1 MSSAAA
7 GAMDRSLSQGP
18 GAPVSD
24 DATVHRALL
33 DVAARTPDA
42 PALRVGDT
50 ILTYRQVVASAGA
63 VRTELQRHGVRP
75 GDHVPVLARPGGAF
89 ATAALGV
96 LLAGAAYAAV
106 DPDWPAERMSGVLD
120 DLDARLVL
128 DAAGIG
134 RPDAVPAA
142 LPVVPLPTGP
152 VGDDDSAGNAK
163 PAGTHDPTEAAAV
176 GADAPACVFFTSGST
191 GRPKGVAVPHRALV
205 RTFLHGGYADLGPDT
220 VMPMVAAP
228 YWDAGAL
235 EVFGPLLNGG
245 CAVEVPRGPLD
256 PAALRRLVRERGVNT
271 LWLTSS
277 LLNLIVDEDPGAFT
291 GLRHVMT
298 GGERLSP
305 AHVARFLAAHPSV
318 RLTNGYGPVESMV
331 FVSAHPVT
339 PADPDAPDGI
349 PVGTA
354 IRDTLLAVVD
364 TAGAPVPY
372 GETGELLVG
381 GGGLALGYLNRP
393 EENARRFT
401 VLDIPGRG
409 PVRVYRT
416 GDLVRMAPGGR
427 LSYVGRADRQFK
439 VRGFRVEPGEVER
452 MLGRVAG
459 VEECFLVPLHDAGG
473 TVTGTVCAYTG
484 ATGHAPAPEEL
495 AEAARGLLAGH
506 LRPDRFVRLDAVPL
520 GPTGKA
526 DLRALEARVRLLPTP
541 ATPATA
547 AGDGS
552 PALRAV
558 RGILD
563 APALTPDEDLL
574 ALGAHSLQVLRI
586 AARLSG
592 LLDVELSAL
601 DVYRHT
607 TIRALEELAA
617 NRPHRTARERGTSE
631 DQDASGDR
639 GASEHRLSPGE
650 KRFWLAERLA
660 PGAPGHVATSRI
672 QVAGPV
678 DTDRL
683 EAALAAVAA
692 AHPAL
697 RTTFPT
703 DRGRPRRAV
712 SPTPAP
718 VPLVRRSADDTTETA
733 LTAELAAA
741 VHDLAHGPLL
751 AAGLLSH
758 SAERHTLLLAVHHA
772 VYDAHSEQVLLTDL
786 ATAWSG
792 IAPAPAP
799 APPATGRAT
808 GPARDFWRAE
818 LAGLEPLALPVPAP
832 AMRALWAAPVTGRT
846 IPLPAGTGPRLHAAA
861 ARHRTP
867 ALTLL
872 LAAWWRALTTWTGR
886 LDLVVGTVVADRDP
900 AHERTVGYLA
910 NGIPVRIA
918 GQPGT
923 GGAELVDL
931 VGERLLRAL
940 AHAAPPTD
948 EIAALAPRPTG
959 GRMPLYQTVLA
970 LQRVNAPVRLGDTV
984 LRPRPAPP
992 LGPQAELVCELWE
1005 DGEEL
1010 TGALHTPEGLLPPAT
1025 HALLTDLF
1033 ASELDLLLT
1042 KDLT

>member
-1 MSSAAA
+1 MSGTAA
-7 GAMDRSLSQGP
+7 GTMNRSLSHGP
-18 GAPVSD
+18 GAPVPD
-24 DATVHRALL
+24 DATAHRALL

-42 PALRVGDT
+42 PALRTGGGTV
-50 ILTYRQVVASAGA
+50 TYRRLVASAGA
-63 VRTELQRHGVRP
+63 VRAELLRHGVRP
-75 GDHVPVLARPGGAF
+75 GDRVPVLARPGGAF
-89 ATAALGV
+89 AVAALGV

-106 DPDWPAERMSGVLD
+106 DPEWPAERLAGVLD

-128 DAAGIG
+128 DAAGTG
-134 RPDAVPAA
+134 RPDAVPGK
-142 LPVVPLPTGP
+142 LPVVPLPTGEE
-152 VGDDDSAGNAK
+152 D
-163 PAGTHDPTEAAAV
+163 PAGEENPAGEAAPLGAAADV
-176 GADAPACVFFTSGST
+176 GADALACVFFTSGST

-205 RTFLHGGYADLGPDT
+205 RTFLHGGYGELGPDT

-228 YWDAGAL
+228 YWDGGAL
-235 EVFGPLLNGG
+235 EVFAPLLNGG

-305 AHVARFLAAHPSV
+305 AHVARFLAAHPAV

-331 FVSAHPVT
+331 FVSTHPVT
-339 PADPDAPDGI
+339 PADLDEPDGI

-364 TAGAPVPY
+364 ADGAPVPY

-393 EENARRFT
+393 EEDARRFT
-401 VLDIPGRG
+401 VLDVPGRG

-416 GDLVRMAPGGR
+416 GDLVRMTPGGR

-439 VRGFRVEPGEVER
+439 IRGFRVEPGEVER
-452 MLGRVAG
+452 VLGRTAG
-459 VEECFLVPLHDAGG
+459 VKECFLVPRRDAGG
-473 TVTGTVCAYTG
+473 TVTGTVCAYT
-484 ATGHAPAPEEL
+484 TEPGHAVAPEEL
-495 AEAARGLLAGH
+495 ARAARGLLAGY
-506 LRPDRFVRLDAVPL
+506 LRPDRFVRLDALPL

-526 DLRALEARVRLLPTP
+526 DLRAVEALVRPLPTTAP
-541 ATPATA
+541 AAVT
-547 AGDGS
+547 DGS

-563 APALTPDEDLL
+563 APALTEDEDLL
-574 ALGAHSLQVLRI
+574 ALGAHSLQVLRV

-592 LLDVELSAL
+592 LLDVELSAP
-601 DVYRHT
+601 DVYRHAT
-607 TIRALEELAA
+607 VRALEELAA
-617 NRPHRTARERGTSE
+617 HRPRRTAGERTAGE
-631 DQDASGDR
+631 QGGPGD
-639 GASEHRLSPGE
+639 GLSPGE
-650 KRFWLAERLA
+650 RRFWIAERLA
-660 PGAPGHVATSRI
+660 PGAPGHVATSR
-672 QVAGPV
+672 VEVTGPI
-678 DTDRL
+678 DPDLL

-697 RTTFPT
+697 RTTFPP

-712 SPTPAP
+712 SPAPAP
-718 VPLVRRSADDTTETA
+718 VPLVRASATGTTEEA
-733 LTAELAAA
+733 LTAELASA

-751 AAGLLSH
+751 AAGLLSR
-758 SAERHTLLLAVHHA
+758 SADRHTLLIAVHHA

-792 IAPAPAP
+792 TAPAPAP

-808 GPARDFWRAE
+808 ATERDFWRTE

-832 AMRALWAAPVTGRT
+832 AMRTLWTTPVTGRA
-846 IPLPAGTGPRLHAAA
+846 IPLPAGTAPRLHAAA

-872 LAAWWRALTTWTGR
+872 LAAWWRALSTWTGQ
-886 LDLVVGTVVADRDP
+886 LDLTVGTVVADRAP

-910 NGIPVRIA
+910 NGIPVRVA

-923 GGAELVDL
+923 GGADLVDL
-931 VGERLLRAL
+931 VGARLLRAL
-940 AHAAPPTD
+940 AHAALPTD

-970 LQRVNAPVRLGDTV
+970 LQRVNAPVRLGETV

-1010 TGALHTPEGLLPPAT
+1010 TGALHAPEGLLPPAV

>member
-1 MSSAAA
+1 MSGTAA
-7 GAMDRSLSQGP
+7 GTMNRSLSHGP
-18 GAPVSD
+18 GTPVPD
-24 DATVHRALL
+24 DATAHRALL

-42 PALRVGDT
+42 PALRTGGRTV
-50 ILTYRQVVASAGA
+50 TYRRLVASAGA
-63 VRTELQRHGVRP
+63 VRAELLRHGVRP
-75 GDHVPVLARPGGAF
+75 GDRVPVLARPGGAF
-89 ATAALGV
+89 AVAALGV

-106 DPDWPAERMSGVLD
+106 DPDWPAERLAGVLD

-128 DAAGIG
+128 DAAGTG
-134 RPDAVPAA
+134 RPDAVPGE
-142 LPVVPLPTGP
+142 LPVVPLPAGPAEDDASTG
-152 VGDDDSAGNAK
+152 GHDLAG
-163 PAGTHDPTEAAAV
+163 AAAV
-176 GADAPACVFFTSGST
+176 GADGLACVFFTSGST

-228 YWDAGAL
+228 YWDGGAL

-277 LLNLIVDEDPGAFT
+277 LLNLIVDEDPGAFA

-305 AHVARFLAAHPSV
+305 AHVARFLAAHPAV

-339 PADPDAPDGI
+339 PADLDGADGI

-364 TAGAPVPY
+364 PDGAPVPY

-393 EENARRFT
+393 EEDARRFT
-401 VLDIPGRG
+401 ALDVPGRG

-416 GDLVRMAPGGR
+416 GDLVRMTPGGR

-452 MLGRVAG
+452 VLGRVEG
-459 VEECFLVPLHDAGG
+459 VKECFLIPRRDAGG
-473 TVTGTVCAYTG
+473 TVTGTVCAYTAEPG
-484 ATGHAPAPEEL
+484 RAPAPEDL
-495 AEAARGLLAGH
+495 ARAARGLLAGY
-506 LRPDRFVRLDAVPL
+506 LRPDRFVLLDALPL

-526 DLRALEARVRLLPTP
+526 DLRAVETLVRPRPTP
-541 ATPATA
+541 GAQAPPAA
-547 AGDGS
+547 DGS

-563 APALTPDEDLL
+563 APALAEDEDLL
-574 ALGAHSLQVLRI
+574 ARGAHSLQVLRI

-601 DVYRHT
+601 DVYRHAT
-607 TIRALEELAA
+607 VRALEELAA
-617 NRPHRTARERGTSE
+617 HRPRRDTGETGAAEGTGTTGESAVTGERE
-631 DQDASGDR
+631 APGD
-639 GASEHRLSPGE
+639 RLSPGE
-650 KRFWLAERLA
+650 RRFWIAERLA
-660 PGAPGHVATSRI
+660 PGAPGHVATSR
-672 QVAGPV
+672 VEVTGPV
-678 DTDRL
+678 DADRL
-683 EAALAAVAA
+683 EAALTAALA

-697 RTTFPT
+697 RTTFPP

-712 SPTPAP
+712 SPAPAP
-718 VPLVRRSADDTTETA
+718 VPLVRASAAGTTEDA
-733 LTAELAAA
+733 LTADLASA

-758 SAERHTLLLAVHHA
+758 SADRHTLLIAVHHA
-772 VYDAHSEQVLLTDL
+772 VYDAHSEQVLLADL

-792 IAPAPAP
+792 TAPAPAP
-799 APPATGRAT
+799 APPAAGRAT
-808 GPARDFWRAE
+808 GSERDFWRTE

-832 AMRALWAAPVTGRT
+832 AMRTLWTTPVTGRAV
-846 IPLPAGTGPRLHAAA
+846 PLPAGTASRLHAAA

-872 LAAWWRALTTWTGR
+872 LAAWWRALSTWTGQ
-886 LDLVVGTVVADRDP
+886 LDLAVGTVVADRAP
-900 AHERTVGYLA
+900 AHDRTVGYLA
-910 NGIPVRIA
+910 NGVPVRVA
-918 GQPGT
+918 AQPGT

-940 AHAAPPTD
+940 AHAALPTD

-970 LQRVNAPVRLGDTV
+970 LQRVNAPVRLGETV

-1010 TGALHTPEGLLPPAT
+1010 TGALHTPEGLLPPAV